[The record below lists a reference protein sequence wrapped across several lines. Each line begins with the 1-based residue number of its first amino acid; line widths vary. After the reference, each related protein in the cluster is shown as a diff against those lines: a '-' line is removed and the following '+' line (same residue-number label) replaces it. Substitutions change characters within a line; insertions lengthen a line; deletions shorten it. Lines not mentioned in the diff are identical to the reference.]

1 MSSTKKIIIGL
12 GVTGLAVWLLSGDRR
27 KKTVDFVSKIA
38 RDLKKAMDKVRNGGV
53 DTDSHYG

>member
-12 GVTGLAVWLLSGDRR
+12 GIAGLAVWLLTGDRR
-27 KKTVDFVSKIA
+27 KKTVEFVSKSA

-53 DTDSHYG
+53 DTESHFS

>member
-27 KKTVDFVSKIA
+27 KKTVDFVSKSA

>member
-27 KKTVDFVSKIA
+27 KKTVDFVSKSA

-53 DTDSHYG
+53 DTESHYG